1 MSARWTAAVLAS
13 AMLASAVGLVA
24 CPSKNEGAS
33 AGASADAGADAN
45 AEASASAGDGGAMS
59 AAAAAA
65 DGREIVRGACLSCHT
80 EQMLAQQRLTQAQW
94 TKTVGKM
101 VLWGANLDPKEVE
114 PLVAYL
120 SATSGLDAGP
130 YVAETV
136 SAADALAELTPTP
149 DDPFPAGDA
158 ERGKPLFINKCSG
171 CHGADAHGAIG
182 VALVDK
188 PFLYRAADFA
198 KTIRRGR
205 GKMIPQVVT
214 DAEIGDL
221 LAHLR
226 SLKNPPL
233 K

>member
-1 MSARWTAAVLAS
+1 MSARWGAPVLAG
-13 AMLASAVGLVA
+13 AVVACAAWLVA

-33 AGASADAGADAN
+33 ASADAS
-45 AEASASAGDGGAMS
+45 ASASASATAGAGDGGAMT

-65 DGREIVRGACLSCHT
+65 DGKEIVRGACLSCHT
-80 EQMLAQQRLTQAQW
+80 EHMLAQQRLTQAQW

-101 VLWGANLDPKEVE
+101 TVWGANLDPKEVE

-120 SATSGLDAGP
+120 SAMSGPDAHP

-136 SAADALAELTPTP
+136 SAADALAEIEPTP
-149 DDPFPAGDA
+149 DAPFPTGDA

-171 CHGADAHGAIG
+171 CHGSDARGAIG

-188 PFLYRAADFA
+188 PFLYRAEDFA

-205 GKMIPQVVT
+205 GKMIAQPLS

-226 SLKNPPL
+226 SLRNAPL

>member
-1 MSARWTAAVLAS
+1 MSARWTTAVLAS
-13 AMLASAVGLVA
+13 AIVASAIWLVA
-24 CPSKNEGAS
+24 CPSKNEAAGAD
-33 AGASADAGADAN
+33 AGASAN
-45 AEASASAGDGGAMS
+45 ASGSDGGEAGAMS

-65 DGREIVRGACLSCHT
+65 DGREIVRGACLSCHS
-80 EQMLAQQRLTQAQW
+80 EHMLAQQRLTTAQW

-101 VLWGANLDPKEVE
+101 ATWGANLDPKEVE

-120 SATSGLDAGP
+120 AATSGLDAGP

-136 SAADALAELTPTP
+136 TAAEALAEIAPTP

-198 KTIRRGR
+198 KQVRRGR
-205 GKMIPQVVT
+205 GKMLPIPLT
-214 DAEIGDL
+214 DAEIGDV

-226 SLKNPPL
+226 SLRNPPL